1 MLAMPLSAPSRRRT
15 LRRAVQ
21 LECAVHSPLWD
32 GPAWYVATDVSPQ
45 GLWLTTD
52 LALEVGERLMLSFRP
67 PRWPDWCWPVTAF
80 GEVVRVSLP
89 RRRSDRHAAGMGV
102 RFSEI
107 DPVAGA
113 EMELL
118 LRGLPPP
125 LPRRRALEPV
135 MDVEQPHVLVL
146 DDGSCFELR
155 AEAVLLTAGRS
166 TSASICASAAD
177 RARAERKP
185 SSRRRR
191 ERARKRASAL
201 TQRPRRARAKQPK
214 LRLVG

>member
-1 MLAMPLSAPSRRRT
+1 MLAMPLSVQSRRRT

-32 GPAWYVATDVSPQ
+32 GPAWYTATDVSAK
-45 GLWLTTD
+45 GLWLATD
-52 LALEVGERLMLSFRP
+52 LALEVGERLMVSFRP
-67 PRWPDWCWPVTAF
+67 PRWPAWCWPVTAF

-89 RRRSDRHAAGMGV
+89 RRRSNRHAAGMGV

-125 LPRRRALEPV
+125 LPRQRALEPTI
-135 MDVEQPHVLVL
+135 DVDQPHVLVL

-155 AEAVLLTAGRS
+155 AEAALLTAGRS
-166 TSASICASAAD
+166 RPTVASTPPAAD
-177 RARAERKP
+177 VQPRPTGK
-185 SSRRRR
+185 RRR
-191 ERARKRASAL
+191 ERARKRARGL
-201 TQRPRRARAKQPK
+201 TQRPRRARAKPTK